1 MTKGELKRQQKWAE
15 YNQNILRQLTE
26 CGLEVKLIDAKDE
39 KYLSKI
45 IQWRTILQLY
55 CQRYG
60 AQLSEV
66 KQLGNDVLRSWM
78 YAGVFGESRY
88 AQGLLD
94 FMKDCSEYDTLY
106 LINGITLDNARIKIE
121 IKNALKFCQ
130 NVIHNK
136 ISYKGDKGEYR
147 LKINELSGCF
157 LLNAKKNKV
166 LYYEVD
172 MGTQTWYFG
181 K

>member
-1 MTKGELKRQQKWAE
+1 MTKGELKRCQKWAE
-15 YNQNILRQLTE
+15 YYQNLIRHLTE
-26 CGLEVKLIDAKDE
+26 CGLEVKLIDDDEE

-45 IQWRTILQLY
+45 NQWRAIMQSY
-55 CQRYG
+55 SSSYG
-60 AQLSEV
+60 AKLYEV
-66 KQLGNDVLRSWM
+66 KQLGNDVLRSWI
-78 YAGVFGESRY
+78 YAGVFGKSRY
-88 AQGLLD
+88 SQGLLD

-106 LINGITLDNARIKIE
+106 LISGITLENAKIKIE

-130 NVIHNK
+130 TVIYNK
-136 ISYKGDKGEYR
+136 ISYTGDKGEYR

-157 LLNAKKNKV
+157 LWNINKNKV